1 MENTVTDS
9 QVTPEQKSTA
19 QPTEPTTASQE
30 SPSTSK
36 MDETANEIARRD
48 AIISNLQKQYNQSVK
63 DLKVAKQKETKLM
76 KSLARATEAGFI
88 SGETDQ
94 EESQAEFASERT
106 RAESLIY
113 RLLISNP
120 SYREVLEQDK
130 TLQKLLLSNPLALVP
145 TFVDAEDAVEQIET
159 ELKSR
164 LQEIQQN
171 KKAAAEVA
179 EEKAVSQTPVSKPIT
194 EPTEPIVNPIE
205 SRQGN
210 ISKLTNQS
218 LDTTLENSIKNKMSR
233 K

>member
-1 MENTVTDS
+1 MDASTTDS
-9 QVTPEQKSTA
+9 MVTPGQTSAA
-19 QPTEPTTASQE
+19 QPKESTVVSQE
-30 SPSTSK
+30 SPSTPK
-36 MDETANEIARRD
+36 MDEMANEVARRD

-63 DLKVAKQKETKLM
+63 DLKISKQRETKLV
-76 KSLARATEAGFI
+76 KSLTRATEAGFI

-113 RLLISNP
+113 KLLISNP

-164 LQEIQQN
+164 LQELQQN
-171 KKAAAEVA
+171 KKADAEAV
-179 EEKAVSQTPVSKPIT
+179 AVSQTPVSKPIT
-194 EPTEPIVNPIE
+194 EPTEPIVNPME
-205 SRQGN
+205 SGQGN
-210 ISKLTNQS
+210 IPKPINPS
-218 LDTTLENSIKNKMSR
+218 LDTMLENSIKNKMVR